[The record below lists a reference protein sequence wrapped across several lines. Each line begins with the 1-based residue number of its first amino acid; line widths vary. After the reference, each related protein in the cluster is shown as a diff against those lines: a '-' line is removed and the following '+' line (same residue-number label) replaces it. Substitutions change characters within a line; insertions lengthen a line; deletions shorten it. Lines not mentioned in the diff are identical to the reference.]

1 VNDIFVM
8 LGVESWKP
16 ALGALLLPPTPFALM
31 VLAGGVVMARRRLVG
46 WVLLFA
52 GALGTWFMCTAVA
65 GQALTEL
72 PLMRRALLA
81 RTAGQPIA
89 HLHVVVTPCADRCR
103 RDPLSA
109 SPRAGTRVRKLP
121 TRAACENH
129 G

>member
-1 VNDIFVM
+1 M

-72 PLMRRALLA
+72 PLMPTR
-81 RTAGQPIA
+81 
-89 HLHVVVTPCADRCR
+89 
-103 RDPLSA
+103 PLSPHGWA
-109 SPRAGTRVRKLP
+109 ANRAP
-121 TRAACENH
+121 ACGSH
-129 G
+129 PLCRSVPA